1 MSEKGRKAVFFTP
14 ITELENRTSKG
25 EKKGEKERARKK
37 GVKKKKAMVH
47 S

>member
-1 MSEKGRKAVFFTP
+1 MSEKGRKAVFLPP
-14 ITELENRTSKG
+14 ITKLENHTSKG
-25 EKKGEKERARKK
+25 KK